1 MNVMEETYKRVTRKN
16 VLFLCDTNS
25 VYSPIAEAYLQQMAS
40 KKFIAYS
47 AGIYPKKVHPIIVQ
61 VMKEEGIDLTFSQSK
76 SLFGSELAF
85 VKFDYVI
92 SFCDPENPTLQP
104 VFPYKYKKIKWNV
117 RSTFAKQDTDLSS
130 LQAARKTRDQ
140 IKASVD
146 EFVEEQ
152 LAMFEE
158 YGLQLA

>member
-1 MNVMEETYKRVTRKN
+1 
-16 VLFLCDTNS
+16 
-25 VYSPIAEAYLQQMAS
+25 
-40 KKFIAYS
+40 
-47 AGIYPKKVHPIIVQ
+47 
-61 VMKEEGIDLTFSQSK
+61 
-76 SLFGSELAF
+76 

-158 YGLQLA
+158 FSLQLA

>member
-1 MNVMEETYKRVTRKN
+1 
-16 VLFLCDTNS
+16 
-25 VYSPIAEAYLQQMAS
+25 
-40 KKFIAYS
+40 
-47 AGIYPKKVHPIIVQ
+47 
-61 VMKEEGIDLTFSQSK
+61 
-76 SLFGSELAF
+76 
-85 VKFDYVI
+85 
-92 SFCDPENPTLQP
+92 
-104 VFPYKYKKIKWNV
+104 V